1 MNPHASPPTSPWAA
15 VQTIWHHRHLVLQ
28 LSLREISQ
36 RYRASVLG
44 VLWSLLTPLFMLAVY
59 TLVFSGIFKARW
71 GGQTDTEGLFA
82 VVLFVGTSL
91 HGWMA
96 EITTRTP
103 GLIAE
108 HTSYVKKVMFPLE
121 VLPVVPLLAGL
132 FQCLLNLGVL
142 LAALWLLGVELSW
155 HVLQLPLVL
164 APFML
169 LLLGLAW
176 LLAAAG
182 VFLRDLSSITT
193 LATAGLMFLAP
204 DFYPMEAAPESLQIW
219 LKLNPL
225 TLVIEQTR
233 RCLIWAQPPQW
244 GSLLLYAL
252 IAAVVAWLGF
262 VFFQKTR
269 KGFAD
274 VL

>member
-1 MNPHASPPTSPWAA
+1 MNPHASPPTPPWAA
-15 VQTIWHHRHLVLQ
+15 VQTIWRHRQLVLQ
-28 LSLREISQ
+28 LSAREIRQ
-36 RYRASVLG
+36 RYRASMLG
-44 VLWSLLTPLFMLAVY
+44 VLWSLLTPLFMLAIY

-71 GGQTDTEGLFA
+71 AGQADTHGLFA

-121 VLPVVPLLAGL
+121 VLPLVPLLAGL

-142 LAALWLLGVELSW
+142 LAALCLLGSELSW

-164 APFML
+164 VPFGL

-204 DFYPMEAAPESLQIW
+204 VFYPMEAAPQSLQIW
-219 LKLNPL
+219 LRLNPL
-225 TLVIEQTR
+225 TFVIEQTR
-233 RCLIWAQPPQW
+233 RCLIWAQAPQW
-244 GSLLLYAL
+244 DGLLLYGV
-252 IAAVVAWLGF
+252 IAALVAWIGF